1 MSSSRRDVLR
11 GAIAAAAGW
20 FAAKAARGASRLQ
33 TGQQQSGQ
41 APQQEQ
47 EMQMHHHH
55 ASHPEAQKAPP
66 VAELPPGSLGPN
78 VLPVETPDVGKL
90 TWTTERGV
98 KVFRL
103 VAEPVKQKIL
113 PGTTLNL
120 WGYNGSSPGPTIEA
134 NEGDRVRIIFENH
147 LPEPTAIHW
156 HGLEVPVEMDGMPG
170 ISQPHIQPGEVFVYE
185 FTLNQ
190 NGTFFYHSH
199 MPMQQ
204 MFGMLGL
211 FILHPK
217 EAYRPRVDKDFGF
230 LLQEYAVLP
239 NNTIPNTLSMEYNWL
254 VMNGKAAPATTPL
267 IVRQGDRVRVRLA
280 NLGMDHHPIHLH
292 GNTFRIT
299 GTEAGRIPE
308 AMWMPGNTVLVGV
321 AQARDVEFVAN
332 NPGDWMLHCHMPHHN
347 MNHMAS
353 MIGPMTSMEGMPM
366 GMSMENGMGMISR
379 GAPLDKE
386 HGPSLGRGIGLGADF
401 EKATTNATLAP
412 KSQEQSQQP
421 QESDMGHQHP
431 ASSPQDVPGYP
442 QDADMGME
450 MDEDVAKPENTGL
463 MKGWSADMMGMMT
476 LVRVLPAK
484 QYDDIRERI
493 SRARQGA

>member
-1 MSSSRRDVLR
+1 MSSSRRDMLR
-11 GAIAAAAGW
+11 GALAAAASW
-20 FAAKAARGASRLQ
+20 VSAKAVRAASP
-33 TGQQQSGQ
+33 QQMQMQHHPAAHGDAHSAEQ
-41 APQQEQ
+41 AP
-47 EMQMHHHH
+47 
-55 ASHPEAQKAPP
+55 PP
-66 VAELPPGSLGPN
+66 NAAAEPAPGSLGAS
-78 VLPVETPDVGKL
+78 VLPVETPDLRKL
-90 TWTTERGV
+90 TWEMDGGV

-103 VAEPVKQKIL
+103 VAESVKQEIL
-113 PGTTLNL
+113 PGTTLDL
-120 WGYNGSSPGPTIEA
+120 WGYNGSAPGPTIEV

-156 HGLEVPVEMDGMPG
+156 HGLEVPVDMDGMPG
-170 ISQPHIQPGEVFVYE
+170 ISQPHIQPGERFTYE

-190 NGTFFYHSH
+190 NGTYFYHSH

-211 FILHPK
+211 FIIHPK
-217 EAYRPRVDKDFGF
+217 AAYQPRVEKDFGF

-239 NNTIPNTLSMEYNWL
+239 NNTVPNSLSMEYNWL

-267 IVRQGDRVRVRLA
+267 IVRLGERVRVRLV

-308 AMWMPGNTVLVGV
+308 AAWMPGNTVLVGV
-321 AQARDVEFVAN
+321 AQARDVEFVAR

-353 MIGPMTSMEGMPM
+353 MVGPMTSMQGMPM
-366 GMSMENGMGMISR
+366 GMSMQDGMGMISR
-379 GAPLDKE
+379 GAPFDAE

-401 EKATTNATLAP
+401 EKATTNVTLRP
-412 KSQEQSQQP
+412 VQQQQQQP
-421 QESDMGHQHP
+421 EAQQQQQQHTMHEHHAHQQP
-431 ASSPQDVPGYP
+431 PPSEGVAGYP

-450 MDEDVAKPENTGL
+450 MDDDVAKPENAGL
-463 MKGWSADMMGMMT
+463 MKGWSGDMMGMMT
-476 LVRVLPAK
+476 LVRVLPPAEYE
-484 QYDDIRERI
+484 QIRERV
-493 SRARQGA
+493 SAARRGA

>member
-11 GAIAAAAGW
+11 GALAAAGAW
-20 FAAKAARGASRLQ
+20 FSARAARAA
-33 TGQQQSGQ
+33 QQQD
-41 APQQEQ
+41 Q
-47 EMQMHHHH
+47 EMQMRHHH
-55 ASHPEAQKAPP
+55 ASHPEARSSAP
-66 VAELPPGSLGPN
+66 VAELSEGSLGPG
-78 VLPVETPDVGKL
+78 VLSVETPDVPKL
-90 TWTTERGV
+90 PWTVDNGV
-98 KVFRL
+98 KVFHL
-103 VAEPVKQKIL
+103 VAEPVKQEIL

-120 WGYNGSSPGPTIEA
+120 WGYNGSAPGPTIEI

-156 HGLEVPVEMDGMPG
+156 HGLEVPVDMDGMPG
-170 ISQPHIQPGEVFVYE
+170 ISQPHILPGERFVYE

-190 NGTFFYHSH
+190 NGTYFYHSH

-211 FILHPK
+211 LILHAKAPYKPK
-217 EAYRPRVDKDFGF
+217 VDKDFGF

-239 NNTIPNTLSMEYNWL
+239 DNTVPNTLSMEFNWL

-267 IVRQGDRVRVRLA
+267 IVRQGDRVRIRLV

-308 AMWMPGNTVLVGV
+308 AAWMPGNTVLVGV
-321 AQARDVEFVAN
+321 AQARDVEFVAG

-353 MIGPMTSMEGMPM
+353 MIGPMTSMGGMQM

-386 HGPSLGRGIGLGADF
+386 HGPSLGRGLGLGADF
-401 EKATTNATLAP
+401 EKETTNAALA
-412 KSQEQSQQP
+412 QQSHG
-421 QESDMGHQHP
+421 EHQHQQS
-431 ASSPQDVPGYP
+431 ASAQSVPGYP

-450 MDEDVAKPENTGL
+450 MDDDVAKPENVGL

-476 LVRVLPAK
+476 LVRVLPSK
-484 QYDDIRERI
+484 RYDEIRERVA
-493 SRARQGA
+493 RARQGA